1 MSKIFGIF
9 ALQKG
14 RSPSAKTRQISL
26 PETILLEKVFFISP
40 KTLPFCIYR
49 GLGLSLFQVAALVNR
64 VVREKKQ
71 KRNTYFLLYF
81 FFFFL
86 NKLFIYI
93 YIIYLLLFIL
103 YILSIIIYLLF
114 IINYYIYYVLIY
126 ILYYSI
132 YSIIYNKEKK

>member
-81 FFFFL
+81 FFFWINYL
-86 NKLFIYI
+86 YI